1 MKEAMKLWF
10 KEGYTDFD
18 SSEGLNRNNPFELK
32 RLNIIVGANN
42 SGKSRFMRELA
53 CKIYVDEIS
62 LKNLTSYLQLLQ
74 KVGVLLNTFSVNGEW
89 NTSAFEFNSF
99 NVIKNNYTSNL
110 EKLTQ
115 IQHQINQSI
124 SSRHPPS
131 QSSHSIAYNI
141 YDLYRRQNNIGN
153 FHVKLLDEL
162 QNIIEELISLEEEY
176 KLINVSVLKIFYIN
190 SLRSLKNFVPLNSLD
205 NLEIEKIISYKNEIL
220 IHKST
225 ISPDGEEHTHV
236 TKKEILDKLRKN
248 TLLLRVYKDY
258 DFLDH
263 QIVTGEDF
271 FEFLTD
277 SLLGMPEE
285 RQRIDDYQ
293 AKLSHYFFNNEVVTL
308 IPHRKDD
315 SLHIKIGEAEQF
327 PISQLGDGLQQV
339 IILTYKA
346 FLTTEPSFFFIEEP
360 EMHLHAG
367 YVKQLMKFLLNE
379 TDHYYMATSHS
390 NYLLDMINE
399 DKRIA
404 LYRIDKENVGNVENK
419 YETVIRRCDG
429 DRTILQTL
437 GVSPSSVFL
446 ANCTIWIEGITDRLY
461 FVQYLK
467 KYLDELKV
475 TDEEKWEDYSRFI
488 DGYHYAFVEYQ
499 GSNLDHWDFSVESAE
514 SIDSSQ
520 NKGLSAVLVTSNA
533 LVVADSDL
541 QGKPRFDELKEQLG
555 DNMTITLGKETENTL
570 PKKLLMKRF
579 YQKCPQDAISVQ
591 GNTRK
596 IIHIEEHSNY
606 FDDSYLESDK
616 GVGLYLDNVIEKMR
630 EDDIFPTLGEEQNS
644 FTFSDKGK
652 QGTVKDKT
660 DFCHTIVELMQN
672 EDWQLTDPAK
682 ALCEAIFQHI
692 RNNNI

>member
-53 CKIYVDEIS
+53 CKIYIDEIS

-74 KVGVLLNTFSVNGEW
+74 KVGVLLNMFSVNDEW
-89 NTSAFEFNSF
+89 NTSAFEFNSL

-115 IQHQINQSI
+115 IKDQVNLAIARANY
-124 SSRHPPS
+124 PS
-131 QSSHSIAYNI
+131 QSSHPTAYKI
-141 YDLYRRQNNIGN
+141 YDLYRRQSYNDNSYS
-153 FHVKLLDEL
+153 KLFDEL
-162 QNIIEELISLEEEY
+162 QNIIEELVSLEEEY

-220 IHKST
+220 IRKST

-293 AKLSHYFFNNEVVTL
+293 AKLSHYFFNNEVITL

-367 YVKQLMKFLLNE
+367 YVKQIMKFLLNE

-404 LYRIDKENVGNVENK
+404 LYRIDKENVGDEENK

-467 KYLDELKV
+467 KYLEELKI
-475 TDEEKWEDYSRFI
+475 TDQEKWENYSRFI

-499 GSNLDHWDFSVESAE
+499 GSNLEHWDFEV
-514 SIDSSQ
+514 DSLEDVDSGK
-520 NKGLSAVLVTSNA
+520 NKGLNAVLVTSNA
-533 LVVADSDL
+533 LVIADSDL
-541 QGKPRFDELKEQLG
+541 KKKPRFNELEQQLG
-555 DNMTITLGKETENTL
+555 DKIAITQGKETENSL
-570 PKKLLMKRF
+570 PRKFLVKKFFEMCPDNGLAKQRNKKKLAYSDEYEKYF
-579 YQKCPQDAISVQ
+579 TDSYQISPK
-591 GNTRK
+591 GIGK
-596 IIHIEEHSNY
+596 Y
-606 FDDSYLESDK
+606 FDTAL
-616 GVGLYLDNVIEKMR
+616 NKMR
-630 EDDIFPTLGEEQNS
+630 RDGIVPQLETDETS
-644 FTFSDKGK
+644 FSFSDGN
-652 QGTVKDKT
+652 QGTIKSKT
-660 DFCHTIVELMQN
+660 NFCQDIVELMQS
-672 EDWQLTDPAK
+672 EPWELTPSATE
-682 ALCEAIFQHI
+682 LCESIFQHI
-692 RNNNI
+692 KDNNH

>member
-1 MKEAMKLWF
+1 MEETIKLWF
-10 KEGYTDFD
+10 KEGYTDFN
-18 SSEGLNRNNPFELK
+18 SGNGLNRNNPFELK

-42 SGKSRFMRELA
+42 AGKSRFMRTLGIRIDNSQIDFHLSSSLLSELKDINSSFRSISSIDLNLDNLEVSNYQDINQKLENA
-53 CKIYVDEIS
+53 KATIKETRVIYENLTRNSVTHFRKGDEIYNKIHNSMSGNKERFKVEADEYTVKISDLICRVNYLNFSGHNVFYIDTLRS
-62 LKNLTSYLQLLQ
+62 LKKVTTPQLL
-74 KVGVLLNTFSVNGEW
+74 SE
-89 NTSAFEFNSF
+89 
-99 NVIKNNYTSNL
+99 INNETEN
-110 EKLTQ
+110 
-115 IQHQINQSI
+115 I
-124 SSRHPPS
+124 SSRH
-131 QSSHSIAYNI
+131 
-141 YDLYRRQNNIGN
+141 L
-153 FHVKLLDEL
+153 
-162 QNIIEELISLEEEY
+162 
-176 KLINVSVLKIFYIN
+176 
-190 SLRSLKNFVPLNSLD
+190 
-205 NLEIEKIISYKNEIL
+205 
-220 IHKST
+220 
-225 ISPDGEEHTHV
+225 
-236 TKKEILDKLRKN
+236 
-248 TLLLRVYKDY
+248 LLLRTYKDY
-258 DFLDH
+258 DFSEN
-263 QIVTGEDF
+263 QIISGEDF
-271 FEFLTD
+271 FDFLTD

-285 RQRIDDYQ
+285 RQRVYEYQ
-293 AKLSHYFFNNEVVTL
+293 NKISHYFFNNQDVVI
-308 IPHRKDD
+308 IPNRKDD
-315 SLHIKIGEAEQF
+315 ILQIKIGDDKQF

-346 FLTTEPSFFFIEEP
+346 FLTTESSFFFIEEP

-399 DKRIA
+399 DTRIA
-404 LYRIDKENVGNVENK
+404 LYRIDKEQIDDEENK
-419 YETVIRRCDG
+419 YETVIKRCDG

-467 KYLDELKV
+467 KYLEELKV

-514 SIDSSQ
+514 SVDSSQ

-579 YQKCPQDAISVQ
+579 YQKCPHNAISVQ

-596 IIHIEEHSNY
+596 VIHKEEHSNY

-692 RNNNI
+692 KNNNT

>member
-1 MKEAMKLWF
+1 M
-10 KEGYTDFD
+10 TII
-18 SSEGLNRNNPFELK
+18 EGLSELENY
-32 RLNIIVGANN
+32 LNSLSFKN
-42 SGKSRFMRELA
+42 S
-53 CKIYVDEIS
+53 
-62 LKNLTSYLQLLQ
+62 
-74 KVGVLLNTFSVNGEW
+74 
-89 NTSAFEFNSF
+89 SF
-99 NVIKNNYTSNL
+99 Y
-110 EKLTQ
+110 
-115 IQHQINQSI
+115 
-124 SSRHPPS
+124 
-131 QSSHSIAYNI
+131 
-141 YDLYRRQNNIGN
+141 
-153 FHVKLLDEL
+153 
-162 QNIIEELISLEEEY
+162 
-176 KLINVSVLKIFYIN
+176 YIDT
-190 SLRSLKNFVPLNSLD
+190 LRSLRKLTTKTVSTDDGLGRYPLLFRTLTDYNFEEQ
-205 NLEIEKIISYKNEIL
+205 EIVS
-220 IHKST
+220 
-225 ISPDGEEHTHV
+225 
-236 TKKEILDKLRKN
+236 
-248 TLLLRVYKDY
+248 
-258 DFLDH
+258 
-263 QIVTGEDF
+263 GEDF

-277 SLLGMPEE
+277 SLLGMPKE

-293 AKLSHYFFNNEVVTL
+293 AKLSHYFFNNEVITL

-315 SLHIKIGEAEQF
+315 SLHIKIGEADQF

-346 FLTTEPSFFFIEEP
+346 FLNVEPCFFFIEEP

-379 TDHYYMATSHS
+379 TDHYYMVTSHS

-404 LYRIDKENVGNVENK
+404 LYRVDKERINKEDK
-419 YETVIRRCDG
+419 YETIIKRCDG

-467 KYLDELKV
+467 KYLEELKI
-475 TDEEKWEDYSRFI
+475 TDQEKWEDYSRLI

-499 GSNLDHWDFSVESAE
+499 GSNLDHWDFNIESAE
-514 SIDSSQ
+514 SVDSSQ

-541 QGKPRFDELKEQLG
+541 QGKPRFDELKEQLV
-555 DNMTITLGKETENTL
+555 DNIIITLGKETENTL

-579 YQKCPQDAISVQ
+579 YQKCPHNAISVQ

-596 IIHIEEHSNY
+596 IILKEEHSTY
-606 FDDSYLESDK
+606 FDDGYLESDK

-630 EDDIFPTLGEEQNS
+630 KDSIFPTLEEEQNS